1 MKTLRF
7 FGVALLTVLLSV
19 SFSAC
24 SSSSDDDVDNGSGS
38 SPATTNKF
46 LIKQKMTNNDGEV
59 QLEWT
64 YSYDSNNRLSKIS
77 AVSHVGNMSADSYS
91 YSYGNNS
98 IEVNGIT
105 YNVSNGR
112 IISTNNGVSFTY
124 DNDGY
129 LTSASKNGNTIT
141 YIWSGGNIVNISY
154 KRSSDAE
161 EIESVSYEY
170 TNLSYPQN
178 FPYSPETTDRSHA
191 DGFKGLTSLIGGY
204 WGKTPKNLPKKYV
217 YKYKGEVDETD
228 DYEFTMQD
236 GYPSIIK
243 STDERGHVSINTL
256 EWK

>member
-1 MKTLRF
+1 MKTLKL
-7 FGVALLTVLLSV
+7 FGIALLTVLFGV

-24 SSSSDDDVDNGSGS
+24 SSSSSDDDNVDNGSGS

-46 LIKQKMTNNDGEV
+46 LIKQTKTNKDGEV
-59 QLEWT
+59 QLEWS
-64 YSYDSNNRLSKIS
+64 YSYDSNDRISKIK
-77 AVSHVGNMSADSYS
+77 AVSHVANMSADSYS
-91 YSYGNNS
+91 YSYSNNS

-105 YNVSNGR
+105 YNLSNGLV
-112 IISTNNGVSFTY
+112 ISSSDGVSFAY

-129 LTSASKNGNTIT
+129 LTSATKDGNTIT
-141 YIWSGGNIVNISY
+141 YTWSGGNLMNISY
-154 KRSSDAE
+154 KRSSGSE
-161 EIESVSYEY
+161 ELESISFEY
-170 TNLSYPQN
+170 TNLTYPQN
-178 FPYSPETTDRSHA
+178 FPYSPENIE
-191 DGFKGLTSLIGGY
+191 FKEFPSLLKY

-243 STDERGHVSINTL
+243 STNERGHVSINTL